1 MSDATTPII
10 NDNVDACSNCDKD
23 FLSEQLKNE
32 EFKKEY
38 DALDAEFSII
48 QAMLDARKAAGLTQK
63 DLAERT
69 GIAQADISK
78 LENGSANPSLKTLQ
92 RLANG
97 MGMKLKL
104 EFVPVSQ

>member
-1 MSDATTPII
+1 MT
-10 NDNVDACSNCDKD
+10 NYKD
-23 FLSEQLKNE
+23 FLNEQLQNE

-38 DALDAEFSII
+38 DALDTEFSII

-78 LENGSANPSLKTLQ
+78 LENGNANPSLRTLQ
-92 RLANG
+92 RLAEG
-97 MGMKLKL
+97 MGMRLKL
-104 EFVPVSQ
+104 EFVPVNR